1 MKTYNLPISW
11 VQQGV
16 VQVNAET
23 LQTAIDK
30 LADIEMGTMG
40 IIGKTIPRSTSIS
53 YPMLKDFVKDEVL
66 SETIRLYISSKMPD
80 CPFCDKARTF
90 FKENKINFEEVDVIK
105 EQEAATAMN
114 KRSNSFAVPQVEVG
128 NEVFVGFT
136 EPVVK
141 AALVRYGYLEAQ
153 AGDKAATSSASA
165 QNAPSPPTAGP
176 PADMPAPAD
185 IPRKKLS
192 SKELLENLVIKEDTK
207 QLMNVVADKEQA
219 AAYVKTSS
227 DEWFKVDSTEVETAL
242 KLKAED
248 QETDNAK
255 EKEIIDA

>member
-30 LADIEMGTMG
+30 LADIEIGTMG

-66 SETIRLYISSKMPD
+66 SETVRLYISSKMPE

-90 FKENKINFEEVDVIK
+90 FKENKIAFEEIDVIK
-105 EQEAATAMN
+105 DQEAAAAMN

-141 AALVRYGYLEAQ
+141 AALVRYDYLEEQ
-153 AGDKAATSSASA
+153 AGDKAVTSSAPAHS
-165 QNAPSPPTAGP
+165 SPPPVGP

-242 KLKAED
+242 KLKTED

-255 EKEIIDA
+255 EKEIINA